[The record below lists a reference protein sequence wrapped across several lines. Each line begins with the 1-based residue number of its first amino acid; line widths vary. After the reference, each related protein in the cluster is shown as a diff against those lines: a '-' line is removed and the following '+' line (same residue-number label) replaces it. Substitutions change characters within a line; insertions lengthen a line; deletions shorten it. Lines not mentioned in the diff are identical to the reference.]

1 MIASVEDNHW
11 ITIHQLSPDVEE
23 QLISWFS
30 VRDPQSY
37 YLNTESGW
45 DGWYRRYQVSKQ
57 RLALPYLNE
66 LIARCKKANI
76 PLEIEDKRGA
86 PRFPAP
92 QEDQITEKFLDGIT
106 LDGYQVRGIR
116 ACCVEE
122 IGLVSSPTGSGKCT
136 TGEAKIL
143 VNGLEMCVD
152 ELFVGFEEEE
162 NRDVSDFG
170 LYVLGADGYSRIRKL
185 YKTNKRYIYK
195 ILLENGMSI
204 RGVFEHKVYSKSGWI
219 NIGDLK
225 NDTEIYTKGGH
236 RFINERDG
244 DLQSREEIY
253 TRSLWEEK
261 TQPLYK
267 IQLCA
272 MWEHSNKNSEEIHPD
287 TSEIWKSLV
296 CNLYTEIKRTK
307 QNNNR
312 ETKEGFPQISCDKQS
327 YEEPASRSEG
337 SKDLSGE
344 IWRSGS
350 SNISETKSEKV
361 IRDEKTKGKPT
372 VVPKSDSEI
381 SRDIVSKK
389 HRRIRRDKSEKI
401 KDLEEESRYCEQY
414 KRIVFESSQ
423 NSDVVSDYEIWKT
436 KLPEPIRVAFHRI
449 MRKIESSD
457 LSKKRTDNS
466 MPKFLVYIR
475 LSGNN
480 GTQEDDSGDKIGI
493 FIQTEEGVDIT
504 EKIGCRR
511 ICKEELDDI
520 SLARLRQGEGDGFF
534 VPEANWVR
542 VKSVLPDGIENCY
555 AIEVVD
561 RTHSYWTNN
570 ILSHNTEMIC
580 GLVKAFRCPTVIVT
594 EQIVVLEQI
603 VERLAL
609 RNVVHNNDIGM
620 FCCGFMPSNNLVLV
634 GSIQSVSSPKRP
646 NRTAL
651 AEKFDV
657 ANALSVLEGWC
668 SKGNPVVRKL
678 FPTALADALYDNPS
692 GVHRLHG
699 KYLQVVTDHFL
710 SETWKRLWK
719 AFTTRLS
726 NAQKIQELVKRCD
739 LAIIDEADL
748 ATNQLYTTFFKKYFS
763 GRRRYG
769 FTGTPYDKNKPVQ
782 ALFLRENLGNVIFEV
797 PRAEVEAAKRIIP
810 IKFYM
815 IGIGEGGNR
824 EDKRAFDIAMKQEI
838 IENKAFHQRVAEIVS
853 AFQNDRSLIL
863 VDTSPI
869 APLGVG
875 LEECIPGS
883 KFIYGGT
890 PRNIRNKYVEDFE
903 NGKLTCLIGS
913 KIFRR
918 GLDLRGGVDNLIIIG
933 GGKSWSDFDQKLGR
947 AVRVNKRGWSRVFG
961 FFYFNNRYL
970 YRHSRE
976 NLKAVVDLGYETK
989 VIVGGTEI
997 EGDKFIR
1004 SKFRIP
1010 KGKG

>member
-1 MIASVEDNHW
+1 MIASIEDNHW
-11 ITIHQLSPDVEE
+11 ITIHQLSPDIEE

-66 LIARCKKANI
+66 LIARCGKANI
-76 PLEIEDKRGA
+76 PLEIEDRRGA

-106 LDGYQVRGIR
+106 LEGYQVRGIR
-116 ACCVEE
+116 ACCAEE
-122 IGLVSSPTGSGKCT
+122 IGLVSSPTGSGK
-136 TGEAKIL
+136 
-143 VNGLEMCVD
+143 
-152 ELFVGFEEEE
+152 
-162 NRDVSDFG
+162 
-170 LYVLGADGYSRIRKL
+170 
-185 YKTNKRYIYK
+185 
-195 ILLENGMSI
+195 
-204 RGVFEHKVYSKSGWI
+204 
-219 NIGDLK
+219 
-225 NDTEIYTKGGH
+225 
-236 RFINERDG
+236 
-244 DLQSREEIY
+244 
-253 TRSLWEEK
+253 
-261 TQPLYK
+261 
-267 IQLCA
+267 
-272 MWEHSNKNSEEIHPD
+272 
-287 TSEIWKSLV
+287 
-296 CNLYTEIKRTK
+296 
-307 QNNNR
+307 
-312 ETKEGFPQISCDKQS
+312 
-327 YEEPASRSEG
+327 
-337 SKDLSGE
+337 
-344 IWRSGS
+344 
-350 SNISETKSEKV
+350 
-361 IRDEKTKGKPT
+361 
-372 VVPKSDSEI
+372 
-381 SRDIVSKK
+381 
-389 HRRIRRDKSEKI
+389 
-401 KDLEEESRYCEQY
+401 
-414 KRIVFESSQ
+414 
-423 NSDVVSDYEIWKT
+423 
-436 KLPEPIRVAFHRI
+436 
-449 MRKIESSD
+449 
-457 LSKKRTDNS
+457 
-466 MPKFLVYIR
+466 
-475 LSGNN
+475 
-480 GTQEDDSGDKIGI
+480 
-493 FIQTEEGVDIT
+493 
-504 EKIGCRR
+504 
-511 ICKEELDDI
+511 
-520 SLARLRQGEGDGFF
+520 
-534 VPEANWVR
+534 
-542 VKSVLPDGIENCY
+542 
-555 AIEVVD
+555 
-561 RTHSYWTNN
+561 
-570 ILSHNTEMIC
+570 TEMIC

-609 RNVVHNNDIGM
+609 RNVVHNDDIGM

-657 ANALSVLEGWC
+657 ANALSILEGWC

-719 AFTTRLS
+719 AFSTRLS

-875 LEECIPGS
+875 LEECIAGS

-890 PRNIRNKYVEDFE
+890 PRNIRNRYVEDFE
-903 NGKLTCLIGS
+903 NGRLSCLIGS